1 MATELRARGS
11 SGALKSAIEWQ
22 QASGH
27 HTAPLLGAQRRNE
40 PMVLA
45 SPLVSLVL
53 ALLCQLAAAKPPL
66 VMPRVKITYSYSEAR
81 AYLRELC

>member
-1 MATELRARGS
+1 
-11 SGALKSAIEWQ
+11 
-22 QASGH
+22 
-27 HTAPLLGAQRRNE
+27 
-40 PMVLA
+40 MVLA